1 MTGIAAPWEN
11 SGERTVNHSCPA
23 EGLGR
28 QMTEFTCGGGREVVC
43 RLRHDAA
50 GP

>member
-23 EGLGR
+23 EGLSR